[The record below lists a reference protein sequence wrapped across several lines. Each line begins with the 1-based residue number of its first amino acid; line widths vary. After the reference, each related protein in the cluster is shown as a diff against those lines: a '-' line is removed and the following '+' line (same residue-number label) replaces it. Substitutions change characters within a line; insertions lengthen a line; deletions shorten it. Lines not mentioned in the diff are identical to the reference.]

1 MDGFAGLRYHGST
14 VVGEHGQIRVPTE
27 ARLAAR
33 MSEGDTAIVLANGN
47 GELVVVEAEAAA
59 EEIRQELRALLELQ
73 RALQDDGVLA
83 LDVVKSL

>member
-1 MDGFAGLRYHGST
+1 VGGFAGLRYHGST
-14 VVGEHGQIRVPTE
+14 VVGEHGQIRIPTE
-27 ARLAAR
+27 ARLTAG
-33 MSEGDTAIVLANGN
+33 MSEGDTAVLLANGN

-59 EEIRQELRALLELQ
+59 AEIRQGLRDLLELQ